1 MTAANSE
8 MAFVP
13 ATELAAGIRS
23 GDVSPIEVMDD
34 LLSRIEASQP
44 TLNAFITVCAD
55 DARAAAAQAADA
67 TSAGVKGGDLG
78 PLHGVPVS
86 VKDLINTAGV
96 RTTFGSRLMEDN
108 VPGTDA
114 VAVARLKA
122 AGAIIV
128 GKTTTPEF
136 AHKLLTDAPLFGT
149 TRNPWHPDHTP
160 GGSSGGSAAA
170 VAAGLGALSLAT
182 DAGASTRQPAACCG
196 IVGMKPTLGRLPHN
210 QVPDGFAN
218 FIHLGVLTRTV
229 ADAALMLGVMAG
241 PDGSDPFSLAGA
253 PSGSGDWAVSGDTIR
268 GKRLAWRAL
277 LGNEVL
283 DSEVRTICEHAVE
296 ILGGLGAEV
305 EAVDDPAEN
314 AEPTWRV
321 LQQSNWAARFGKDV
335 DANESRMDPGFV
347 AGIREGGTYSGTRL
361 QQAMYKRTQIFR
373 SVQAWFDEFDFIVTP
388 TLSRPPLKLDHKA
401 SEPIEIE
408 GKEVGDMRATWVS
421 YLNIFNLTGHPAIS
435 VPCGWTADGLPVG
448 LQIVGRWQDDA
459 GVLAAAAALEVAR
472 PWAER
477 RPGIC

>member
-1 MTAANSE
+1 MADESE
-8 MAFVP
+8 LAFLP
-13 ATELAAGIRS
+13 ATELAAAIRS
-23 GDVSPIEVMDD
+23 GDVSPVEAVDD
-34 LLSRIEASQP
+34 LLARIEASQP
-44 TLNAFITVCAD
+44 ALNAFITVCAD
-55 DARAAAAQAADA
+55 DARAAAARAADA
-67 TSAGVKGGDLG
+67 ACAVAKGGELG

-108 VPGTDA
+108 VPGADA

-122 AGAIIV
+122 AGAIVV

-149 TRNPWHPDHTP
+149 TRNPWNPDYTP

-170 VAAGLGALSLAT
+170 VAAGLGPLSLTT

-218 FIHLGVLTRTV
+218 FIHLGVMARTV

-253 PSGSGDWAVSGDTIR
+253 PGRPGDWAVSGDAVR

-277 LGNEVL
+277 LGNEAL
-283 DSEVRTICEHAVE
+283 DGEVRTLCEHAVE
-296 ILGGLGAEV
+296 TLGGLGAEV
-305 EAVDDPAEN
+305 EAIDDAVEN

-335 DANESRMDPGFV
+335 DANEERMDPSFV
-347 AGIREGGTYSGTRL
+347 AGIREGGKYSGTQL

-373 SVQAWFDEFDFIVTP
+373 TVQGWFGEFDFIVTP
-388 TLSRPPLKLDHKA
+388 TLSRPPLKVEHKA
-401 SEPIEIE
+401 LEPIKIE
-408 GKEVGDMRATWVS
+408 GADAGDMRAAWVS
-421 YLNIFNLTGHPAIS
+421 YLNIFNLTGHPAVS
-435 VPCGWTADGLPVG
+435 VPCGWTAGGLPVG
-448 LQIVGRWQDDA
+448 LQIVGRWQNDA
-459 GVLAAAAALEVAR
+459 GVLAAAAALEEAR

-477 RPGIC
+477 RPAIR